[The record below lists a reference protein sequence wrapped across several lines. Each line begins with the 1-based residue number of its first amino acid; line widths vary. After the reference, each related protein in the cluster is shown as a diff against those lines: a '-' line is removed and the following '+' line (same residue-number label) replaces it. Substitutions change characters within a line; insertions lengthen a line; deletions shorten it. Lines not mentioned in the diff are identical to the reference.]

1 MSYQGSSSISNGRR
15 YDDVRKIPIPSK
27 YHKSSK
33 KDGKEESRHSTNLNY
48 LHGGSNSTST
58 QKPNSSSSLGFES
71 RNESLSLQLAAAQSQ
86 VIRLETELSNTNTA
100 KSYAES
106 RLLTLQREYN
116 AVVKRNAEIVEVM
129 KTLEIGVET
138 LQQEK
143 VALVSERDELKAK
156 LDASE
161 NNSRMLSEQVTFLNE
176 RNSTL
181 SKKCVDLLDGS
192 KEFREKAT
200 IYEDELKRIKPRYEE
215 MEANFDA
222 INEKNRNYATR
233 INMFEM
239 RERIWIKEKTEME
252 ERQKQNAENWQ
263 KIIADIRAKHETEI
277 TKIRQQQQQQQQPM
291 VMGISKAEKDN
302 VDRHSTD
309 LRLLLDSIRKFHN
322 SEVENFSKK
331 IEHLEKIA
339 ANKKHPSSQIKQDY
353 DDSILDDDDDVVV
366 LLNSNTSINKSITN
380 TEPIINTGQQPA
392 SIGINNVKEE
402 GEKET

>member
-33 KDGKEESRHSTNLNY
+33 KDGKEESRHSNNLNY
-48 LHGGSNSTST
+48 LHGGS
-58 QKPNSSSSLGFES
+58 SSSAQKSSYES
-71 RNESLSLQLAAAQSQ
+71 RNESLSQQLGAAQSQ

-176 RNSTL
+176 RNTTL

-192 KEFREKAT
+192 KDIREKVAL
-200 IYEDELKRIKPRYEE
+200 YENELKRIKPRYEE

-222 INEKNRNYATR
+222 INENNRNYSTR

-252 ERQKQNAENWQ
+252 ERQKQNVENWQ
-263 KIIADIRAKHETEI
+263 KIIADIRTKHEAEMS
-277 TKIRQQQQQQQQPM
+277 RFRQQHQQQQPPM
-291 VMGISKAEKDN
+291 VMGISKAEKDKM
-302 VDRHSTD
+302 DRHSVSFLLFLNIKLGD
-309 LRLLLDSIRKFHN
+309 LVI
-322 SEVENFSKK
+322 
-331 IEHLEKIA
+331 
-339 ANKKHPSSQIKQDY
+339 
-353 DDSILDDDDDVVV
+353 
-366 LLNSNTSINKSITN
+366 
-380 TEPIINTGQQPA
+380 
-392 SIGINNVKEE
+392 
-402 GEKET
+402 